1 MARSYLGEFEHL
13 ILLSVM
19 RLGDDA
25 YGVTIR
31 REIERQTGRSVSLGA
46 IYPALDRLEDKGF
59 INSHVGEPTPKRGGR
74 AKRYLR
80 LTPEGLDML
89 VRTRAIIQSFWE
101 GFEPSSETGMS
112 S

>member
-13 ILLSVM
+13 ILLSIM

-31 REIERQTGRSVSLGA
+31 REIERHTGRSVSLGA
-46 IYPALDRLEDKGF
+46 IYPALDRLEEKGF
-59 INSHVGEPTPKRGGR
+59 IDSHVGEPTPTRGGR
-74 AKRYLR
+74 AKRYLQ

-89 VRTRAIIQSFWE
+89 VRTRVIIQSFWE